1 MGMRQDPAF
10 KDIFAYR
17 FMVEEL
23 MRWFVGD
30 VHGGRELVDALDFS
44 LLLRV
49 QEQSTTGRAGDKR
62 RYANDIVW
70 RVPFRRHA
78 ADGGDRSWLHLVLMI
93 EVQGEV
99 DHLMALRV
107 RNYVDN
113 HHMELWRRPAVRG
126 GGPLGA
132 GAADRHLHGAVAL
145 DCGAVG
151 DRLGDA
157 RSVGRRGSGCV
168 VAGEPPVLRRR
179 LPRG

>member
-1 MGMRQDPAF
+1 MRQDPAF
-10 KDIFAYR
+10 KDIFAYG

-30 VHGGRELVDALDFS
+30 LHGGRELVDALDFS

-62 RYANDIVW
+62 SYANDIVW
-70 RVPFRRHA
+70 RVPFRGRP
-78 ADGGDRSWLHLVLMI
+78 ADGGDRAWLHLVLMI

-113 HHMELWRRPAVRG
+113 HHLELWRGRRFGG

-132 GAADRHLHGAVAL
+132 GAADRNLHGAVAL
-145 DCGAVG
+145 DGGAVG
-151 DRLGDA
+151 DRPGDA
-157 RSVGRRGSGCV
+157 RRVGRRGSGRV
-168 VAGEPPVLRRR
+168 VPGEPPVLRRR
-179 LPRG
+179 LPHG